1 MNKAKS
7 SQRRKL
13 EQRGTSQDLDVLQA
27 EALRAIN
34 APNQLDARLLNSLLR
49 REESLEPAG
58 PLAGK

>member
-1 MNKAKS
+1 MSNAKAS
-7 SQRRKL
+7 PRRKVKQQSSSADL
-13 EQRGTSQDLDVLQA
+13 EALQA

-34 APNQLDARLLNSLLR
+34 VPNKLDARLLNSLLR

>member
-1 MNKAKS
+1 MNKAKA

-13 EQRGTSQDLDVLQA
+13 EQRGSSKDLDAIQA

-34 APNQLDARLLNSLLR
+34 VPNQLDARLLNSLLR
-49 REESLEPAG
+49 REVSLEPAG

>member
-1 MNKAKS
+1 MNKAKA

-13 EQRGTSQDLDVLQA
+13 ERSSSPDLDVLQA

-34 APNQLDARLLNSLLR
+34 VPNQLDARLLNSLLR

>member
-1 MNKAKS
+1 MSKAKE

-13 EQRGTSQDLDVLQA
+13 KQRGSSQDLDVLQV

-34 APNQLDARLLNSLLR
+34 VPNQLDARLLSALLR